1 MRQEDYQAL
10 AIALPEDI
18 VKAKWCGDFERATRL
33 IDRSLADP
41 RTPQCFKTRLR
52 LEKEIIA
59 RLPLDYTYTLEQATE
74 LVRRDIPDFTQ
85 DELAQLMDE
94 GAAEWIYIQGVP
106 HLAARFYETLLKVN
120 PNIARRAGQNGD
132 FESSAENQMLM
143 QTIRDM
149 RRQGGVRRHIH
160 MRASLRIKDEAFRPG
175 QRVRVHMPIPAE
187 APNMRDI
194 RILHVSEP
202 GAQIGEA
209 QSEQRTVYFEKV
221 MQENEP
227 FVVEYEYDC
236 LALYHDLKEEE
247 VQPGEPGGDL
257 AQELPH
263 ILFTPTIRALASELA
278 EGEQNPLRLARRFY
292 DFCTTKV
299 RYSFMREYFTITQIP
314 EYAALN
320 LRGDCGVQA
329 LLFITLCRAAGIPA
343 RWQAGLYTAPED
355 VGNHDWA
362 QFYVEPF
369 GWRFAD
375 CSFGGS
381 AYRKGSSLRRDFYFG
396 NLDPFRLPAAREF
409 QADFSPSFKHLRND
423 PYDNQEGEA
432 EYEDAGLR
440 ADEYETRF
448 EMVKAE
454 LLH

>member
-160 MRASLRIKDEAFRPG
+160 IRASLRIKDEAFRPG

-202 GAQIGEA
+202 GAQIGA
-209 QSEQRTVYFEKV
+209 PQSEQRTVYFEKV

-247 VQPGEPGGDL
+247 VQPGEPAGDL

-329 LLFITLCRAAGIPA
+329 LLFITLCRSAGIAA
-343 RWQAGLYTAPED
+343 RWQSGLYVTPAEA
-355 VGNHDWA
+355 GCHDWA
-362 QFYVEPF
+362 MFYIEPY
-369 GWRFAD
+369 GWLYAD
-375 CSFGGS
+375 PSFGGS
-381 AYRKGSSLRRDFYFG
+381 AWRNGNQERWNHYFG
-396 NLDPFRLPAAREF
+396 NLDPYRMVANRRFQGAFVPDKQQLRL
-409 QADFSPSFKHLRND
+409 D
-423 PYDNQEGEA
+423 PYDNQGGEV
-432 EYEDAGLR
+432 EYDDCGLKR
-440 ADEYETRF
+440 SDLEYGWEIISH
-448 EMVKAE
+448 EEV
-454 LLH
+454 